1 MSKVFCTIGLLIGLV
16 ATGIT
21 APPDYSAIDRH
32 ALSAPPAVTNS
43 IQSLSDYLI
52 KPALTDTEKA
62 RAIFRW
68 MTANITYDVAGY
80 LSGKTG
86 DNSAEGTLKS
96 RKSVCAGYGNLFE
109 ALASAAGLEVVVIS
123 GYARG
128 TGYVPGQTIPV
139 APNHDW
145 NAVKIDGRWQLIDAT
160 WGAGYMI
167 GREYVRE
174 FDDFYFLTP
183 PEKLI
188 FDHFPD
194 EPKWQLLRRPVT
206 KKEFDNRPKVWS
218 DFFRYGIGF
227 ASYPEINILA
237 DGAVTLAYNCPADVI
252 FSAAIIRNG
261 IEQDESLTFVEKV
274 KDGVQIHC
282 LFPEKGAYL
291 LYIFAKRK
299 SEPAEYRSVA
309 AYAVTNQTVKS
320 GPLGFPSTFESFAM
334 HDAVLVAPME
344 KYLPLGHTV
353 NFQIYVPGAS
363 KVAVVAGDQWTHL
376 NKIGEKFSG
385 DVRITNRSVQV
396 FALFPGNESY
406 DGLLEY
412 EGIKK

>member
-1 MSKVFCTIGLLIGLV
+1 MYKALFTIGLLIGL
-16 ATGIT
+16 IT
-21 APPDYSAIDRH
+21 STFAAPPDYTAIDRH
-32 ALSAPPAVTNS
+32 ALAAPPAVTNS
-43 IQSLSDYLI
+43 IQSLSAYLVE
-52 KPALTDTEKA
+52 PARSDIEKT

-68 MTANITYDVAGY
+68 MTANITYDVQGY
-80 LSGKTG
+80 LSGHPG

-109 ALASAAGLEVVVIS
+109 ALAGAAGLEVVVIS

-128 TGYVPGQTIPV
+128 TGFVPGQTIPA

-145 NAVKIDGRWQLIDAT
+145 NAVKIDGKWQLLDAT
-160 WGAGYMI
+160 WGAGHLL
-167 GREYVRE
+167 GRDYVRE

-188 FDHFPD
+188 YDHFPED
-194 EPKWQLLRRPVT
+194 SKWQLLSRPVT
-206 KKEFDNRPKVWS
+206 KKEFNDRPKVWS
-218 DFFRYGIGF
+218 DFFRYRIGF

-237 DGAVTLAYNCPADVI
+237 DGQTTLAYNCPADII

-261 IEQDESLTFVEKV
+261 VEPDESLTFIETLKG
-274 KDGVQIHC
+274 GVQIHC

-291 LYIFAKRK
+291 LYVFAKHK
-299 SEPAEYRSVA
+299 SDPDEYRSVA
-309 AYAVTNQTVKS
+309 AYAVTNRTVRS
-320 GPLGFPSTFESFAM
+320 GRIGFPSTFESYAM
-334 HDAVLVAPME
+334 HDAVLVTPME

-363 KVAVVAGDQWTHL
+363 MVAVVSGDEWTHL
-376 NKIGEKFSG
+376 KQMGEKFSG
-385 DVRITNRSVQV
+385 EVRITNRSVQV
-396 FALFPGNESY
+396 FAFFPGNESY

-412 EGIKK
+412 EGVK

>member
-1 MSKVFCTIGLLIGLV
+1 VSKSFYTIGLLIGLV
-16 ATGIT
+16 ASGI
-21 APPDYSAIDRH
+21 AAQPDYSAIDRH
-32 ALSAPPAVTNS
+32 ALSAPSSVTNS
-43 IQSLSDYLI
+43 IQSLSVYLV
-52 KPALTDTEKA
+52 KPARSDVEKT

-68 MTANITYDVAGY
+68 MAANITYDVAGY

-128 TGYVPGQTIPV
+128 TGYIPGQEIPA

-145 NAVKIDGRWQLIDAT
+145 NAVKIDGRWQLLDAT
-160 WGAGYMI
+160 WGAGHMV
-167 GREYVRE
+167 GREYIHE

-183 PEKLI
+183 PEQLI

-194 EPKWQLLRRPVT
+194 DPKWQLLSRPVT
-206 KKEFDNRPKVWS
+206 KKEFNSRPKVWS
-218 DFFRYGIGF
+218 DFFRYGIEF
-227 ASYPEINILA
+227 AGYPEINILA
-237 DGAVTLAYNCPADVI
+237 DGVATLAYNCPPDII
-252 FSAAIIRNG
+252 FSTAVLRNNV
-261 IEQDESLTFVEKV
+261 EQDESLTFIEKV

-282 LFPEKGAYL
+282 LFPEKGSYL
-291 LYIFAKRK
+291 LYIFAKHK
-299 SEPAEYRSVA
+299 SDPDEYRSVA
-309 AYAVTNQTVKS
+309 AYAVTNRTVRS
-320 GPLGFPSTFESFAM
+320 GRIGFPATFESYAM
-334 HDAVLVAPME
+334 HDAVLVTPLE

-363 KVAVVAGDQWTHL
+363 KVAVVAGDEWTHL
-376 NKIGEKFSG
+376 KQIGDKFIGE
-385 DVRITNRSVQV
+385 VRITHRSVQV
-396 FALFPGNESY
+396 FALFSANESY

-412 EGIKK
+412 EGVK